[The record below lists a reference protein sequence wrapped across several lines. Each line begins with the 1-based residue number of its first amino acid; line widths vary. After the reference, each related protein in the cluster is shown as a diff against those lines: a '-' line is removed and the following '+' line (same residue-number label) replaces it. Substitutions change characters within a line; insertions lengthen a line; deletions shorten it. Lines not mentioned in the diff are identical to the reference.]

1 MDPPP
6 FLWDLRCPG
15 VVTYQTFFDLS
26 QHDLQIVPHRAD
38 IEEELRRVQAARQV
52 LSRSPT
58 YDEFAGVGSIRTSSP
73 LAGPAAGTF
82 DVQSSDSGGARSCP
96 GGKRGKPA
104 RQQVRRCRIAHAREF
119 VMSTSLVQVALATAV
134 HQAVE
139 ELAPP
144 SP

>member
-15 VVTYQTFFDLS
+15 VVTYQTLFDLS

-73 LAGPAAGTF
+73 LAGPAPGAL
-82 DVQSSDSGGARSCP
+82 DLQSSHSGGARSCP
-96 GGKRGKPA
+96 RCKRGKPPRPKGA
-104 RQQVRRCRIAHAREF
+104 RC
-119 VMSTSLVQVALATAV
+119 
-134 HQAVE
+134 
-139 ELAPP
+139 
-144 SP
+144 